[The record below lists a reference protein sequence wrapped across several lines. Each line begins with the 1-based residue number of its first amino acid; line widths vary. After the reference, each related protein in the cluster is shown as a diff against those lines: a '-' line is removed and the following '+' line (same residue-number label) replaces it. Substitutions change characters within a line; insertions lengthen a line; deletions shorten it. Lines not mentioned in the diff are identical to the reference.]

1 MRPNEKCSTSVPTT
15 RDALR
20 LPASFAAELPSGMV
34 EAAIFVILIED
45 VFEARMALGDTSVD
59 SSRKMLCFNGRFSE
73 TACYR
78 VGQFD

>member
-1 MRPNEKCSTSVPTT
+1 
-15 RDALR
+15 
-20 LPASFAAELPSGMV
+20 MV